1 MHTPPRHPV
10 PTVRRL
16 RVDLDTPLPRHWCD
30 GDALQSA
37 FFNALSMS
45 FPFGEQ
51 FFIDA
56 VRAGVAA
63 LPADQAKALQAEV
76 QGFLGQEATHRHL
89 HTRFNRHLQ
98 AQGLHNAWEGRAQ
111 TRVRQL
117 QGLDSR
123 HALAITAAN
132 EHFTALFADWVLSHP
147 TLFTHTEPRLKALW
161 QWHSAEELEHKSTAF
176 DVYRALGGDERWRRR
191 WMRRVTVFFLSD
203 VARQTLLNLHRDGQL
218 WRWRTL
224 RSGWRLL
231 LGQHGLLRLGWRPWC
246 AYFRADFHPDHQ
258 TTPRADAW
266 LRDHGDWFET
276 VGQSAT
282 GTP

>member
-56 VRAGVAA
+56 VRAGVVA

-98 AQGLHNAWEGRAQ
+98 AQGLHNAWEARAQ
-111 TRVRQL
+111 ARVRQL
-117 QGLDSR
+117 QGLDTR

-176 DVYRALGGDERWRRR
+176 DVYRSLGGDERWRRR

-218 WRWRTL
+218 WRRRTL